1 MRRTTTATLDLV
13 IVYDE
18 YIIQPETLL
27 FYFNRNGKEYKIN
40 TIAVFCT
47 RRLTRSQLF
56 FFLVEKKMHLNTKGN
71 LKSMT
76 ESLISPSK
84 GYENNNQSWCHETTT
99 IIRIAS
105 ISFSLFARVFSTIKN
120 VSLRRF
126 YSTA

>member
-40 TIAVFCT
+40 TNAVFCT

-56 FFLVEKKMHLNTKGN
+56 FFPGGEKNASKHKGKPQKYDGVFDFAVE
-71 LKSMT
+71 
-76 ESLISPSK
+76 
-84 GYENNNQSWCHETTT
+84 
-99 IIRIAS
+99 R
-105 ISFSLFARVFSTIKN
+105 
-120 VSLRRF
+120 LRK
-126 YSTA
+126 